1 MTEQQK
7 KRSAKGSA
15 RRTERLGGLT
25 DRMELLIE
33 ALQVVIAILVI
44 IGFCASIGSLF
55 FDMKEMA
62 ASDTSETFRTFLG
75 HAFNLVIG
83 LEFVRMLIKHTPSA
97 ALEVLLFAIARHMV
111 LDGSSGLDLI
121 FGVASIAGIFAIR
134 KYLYVSSF
142 ESREDRSS
150 FEWFASGG
158 KSDSA
163 GGNAS
168 EQTGENESSDDADQ
182 SVEKTS
188 DR

>member
-7 KRSAKGSA
+7 KRSAKRTA
-15 RRTERLGGLT
+15 RRSEGLGRLT

-33 ALQVVIAILVI
+33 ALQVVIAVLVI
-44 IGFCASIGSLF
+44 IGFCISIGSLLI
-55 FDMKEMA
+55 DMKDLA

-142 ESREDRSS
+142 ESKEDRSS
-150 FEWFASGG
+150 FEWFAS
-158 KSDSA
+158 DSNPHSKK
-163 GGNAS
+163 GR
-168 EQTGENESSDDADQ
+168 ETDTEDAIR
-182 SVEKTS
+182 EETS

>member
-7 KRSAKGSA
+7 KRSAK
-15 RRTERLGGLT
+15 RTIRKSQRLGRMT

-44 IGFCASIGSLF
+44 IGFCISIGSLLI
-55 FDMKEMA
+55 DMA
-62 ASDTSETFRTFLG
+62 DLAVSDTSTTFRTFLG

-150 FEWFASGG
+150 FEWFASGE
-158 KSDSA
+158 SDPA
-163 GGNAS
+163 DK
-168 EQTGENESSDDADQ
+168 NESKACDADHDLEQ
-182 SVEKTS
+182 AS

>member
-1 MTEQQK
+1 MTEEQK
-7 KRSAKGSA
+7 KRGANRSA
-15 RRTERLGGLT
+15 RRSERLGGLT

-44 IGFCASIGSLF
+44 IGFCISIGSLLI
-55 FDMKEMA
+55 DMKEMA

-142 ESREDRSS
+142 ESKEDRSS

-158 KSDSA
+158 RPD
-163 GGNAS
+163 
-168 EQTGENESSDDADQ
+168 SSDKD
-182 SVEKTS
+182 ES
-188 DR
+188 DRAEKEKPSDR